1 MKIVAGNLFLCVC
14 QHLIKPLVIKWF
26 EEVIHGVDLKSAERI
41 LIVGGNEDDLWQ
53 LGYLKLLDHFED
65 NKYLFIVLEYMR
77 GGDMYDY
84 LNKRDFS
91 VSEERALE
99 LAT

>member
-1 MKIVAGNLFLCVC
+1 MC
-14 QHLIKPLVIKWF
+14 QHKNLI
-26 EEVIHGVDLKSAERI
+26 
-41 LIVGGNEDDLWQ
+41 
-53 LGYLKLLDHFED
+53 KLLDHFED

-84 LNKRDFS
+84 LNKRDFA